1 MLGTH
6 PFPHPACLSTF
17 DWISSLSHVHEDAEI
32 QSRVDTQAGCVFG
45 CGNGCVLTLLICNW
59 NRYQYK
65 F

>member
-45 CGNGCVLTLLICNW
+45 CGNGCVPNITHM
-59 NRYQYK
+59 
-65 F
+65 